1 MAESRYDVIVVGAGI
16 IGMAT
21 AYHVLRTNPGK
32 RILVVEKFAAP
43 GQGNT
48 AKSAGAYRNVF
59 SSNTNFLLAD
69 TSVNYFLDISDKG
82 ADVGLEKAGYLWL
95 FTKEQYEKYKPIFEQ
110 MMQNGVELRFLNQD
124 ELKQILPDLCLKPD
138 DEEAQMMGLGEIHI
152 GVFGKKCGF
161 IDADRLTRYYEQ
173 EFKKLGGEIRYN
185 TEVKKLIVEPSEP
198 LGVPW
203 EPFIWQDVSVVGI
216 GTSAGEIRADKIFVA
231 TNAWAPQ
238 HLDPIGIDSLIKP
251 QKHQMF
257 VLRSE
262 KMDRLMHPKGLS
274 EKEILPFTILPK
286 SVVYIRPDIHEGS
299 FWVSAHGNLGHGL
312 RFDED
317 PKAENEF
324 YDYNIYQ
331 ILRKYLP
338 VVDGVNLS
346 NKWAGLYDMNS
357 IYANPYIF
365 EKGGVISVIGLSGSG
380 IMKAD
385 AVGRIAA
392 ALYGGQEYAELYGGK
407 RFKVGDLGISERRVE
422 KELFVL

>member
-1 MAESRYDVIVVGAGI
+1 MKYDAIVVGGGI

-32 RILVVEKFAAP
+32 KILVIEKFGAP

-59 SSNTNFLLAD
+59 SSNTNFMLAD

-82 ADVGLEKAGYLWL
+82 ADIGLEKAGYLWL
-95 FTKEQYEKYKPIFEQ
+95 FTKEQFEKRKPLFDE
-110 MMQNGVELRFLNQD
+110 MMKNGVELRFLKPD
-124 ELKQILPDLCLKPD
+124 ELNQILPDICLKPD
-138 DEEAQMMGLGEIHI
+138 DEEAQMMGLGEIHV

-161 IDADRLTRYYEQ
+161 IDADRLTRFYEQ
-173 EFKKLGGEIRYN
+173 EYKALGGEVKYN
-185 TEVKKLIVEPSEP
+185 TEVKKLIVEPKEP
-198 LGVPW
+198 IGVPW
-203 EPFIWQDVSVVGI
+203 EPFIWQDVGVI
-216 GTSAGEIRADKIFVA
+216 GVSTAAGEIRADKIFVA

-238 HLDPIGIDSLIKP
+238 LLDGIGIDSMVKSA
-251 QKHQMF
+251 KHQMF
-257 VLRSE
+257 VLRSD
-262 KMDRLMHPKGLS
+262 KMDRFMHPKGLG

-299 FWVSAHGNLGHGL
+299 FWVSAHDNLGHGL
-312 RFDED
+312 KFEED

-324 YDYNIYQ
+324 YEYNIYQ
-331 ILRKYLP
+331 ILRKYIP
-338 VVDGVNLS
+338 VVDGVSPS
-346 NKWAGLYDMNS
+346 NKWAGLYDVNS
-357 IYANPYIF
+357 IDANPYIF
-365 EKGGVISVIGLSGSG
+365 EKGNVISVVGLSGSG

-392 ALYGGQEYAELYGGK
+392 AMYNGQEYAELYGGK
-407 RFKVGDLGISERRVE
+407 KFKVSDLGISNRKVE